1 MRNKFKTKIIDHGTL
16 LVLLLM
22 AFVFAISNGPASY
35 DLTIPFKLI
44 AWGLDM
50 TEESTNYV
58 MSIVFNIRVPRALL
72 AVLIGFALSISGAS
86 LQGICRNPLADPG
99 LIGISSGAAAAAVT
113 MIVFMNHI
121 NVPDIFRSYLL
132 PFSAFIGAAITAF
145 IIHRMAM
152 VNGKVQIVTLLLA
165 GIALNALFAAI
176 IGLMSYL
183 ADDQSL
189 RLITYWLMGSLAS
202 AHWSSLFFISPLL
215 IIAMVGILMKRNEL
229 NLMLLGEANAK
240 FMGVE
245 VEKVKKQL
253 LILNALAVGVAVSVS
268 GIIGFI
274 GLVVPH
280 ILRITVGSDY
290 SKLLMNSMLLGGSV
304 LLIADLFARS
314 VASPAEVPIGVIT
327 SLLGAPVFIVLLI
340 KQKKKLSFGI

>member
-1 MRNKFKTKIIDHGTL
+1 MKIKVKKQIINHGTL
-16 LVLLLM
+16 LVLLVL
-22 AFVFAISNGPASY
+22 AFFFAISSGPASY
-35 DLTIPFKLI
+35 DLMIPFKLI
-44 AWGLDM
+44 AWGLDR
-50 TEESTNYV
+50 TQDSADYI
-58 MSIVFNIRVPRALL
+58 MSIVFNIRVPRAIL
-72 AVLIGFALSISGAS
+72 AILIGFALSISGAS

-99 LIGISSGAAAAAVT
+99 LIGISSGAAAAAVS
-113 MIVFMNHI
+113 MIVLMNHI
-121 NVPDIFRSYLL
+121 DIPDVFRSYLL
-132 PFSAFIGAAITAF
+132 PVCAFIGAAITAF
-145 IIHRMAM
+145 LIHRMAM

-202 AHWSSLFFISPLL
+202 ANWHSLLFISPLL
-215 IIAMVGILMKRNEL
+215 IIAMVGILMKKNEL

-245 VEKVKKQL
+245 VEKIKKQL

-268 GIIGFI
+268 GIIGFV

-290 SKLLMNSMLLGGSV
+290 RKLLIHSMLLGGST

-314 VASPAEVPIGVIT
+314 IASPAEVPIGVVT
-327 SLLGAPVFIVLLI
+327 SLLGAPVFIFLLM